1 MKNIKTV
8 KIVKSLHQK
17 QPLSKN
23 VICFSTHFKGNFSVK
38 IYGRIRIPF
47 ISGLVLSATIVLY
60 DLCAPV
66 SPVHHPQEGGEESQE
81 GQVQKQGDQEGPSEK
96 RKKILIKKHT

>member
-1 MKNIKTV
+1 M
-8 KIVKSLHQK
+8 
-17 QPLSKN
+17 
-23 VICFSTHFKGNFSVK
+23 
-38 IYGRIRIPF
+38 
-47 ISGLVLSATIVLY
+47 
-60 DLCAPV
+60 